1 MGAASGHRSSNRE
14 RERRQP
20 VPASIAELA
29 AALKRLW
36 TEAATLAE
44 HAYIAIQR
52 HSYEP
57 YWTFRAKIEE
67 HAALVAVL
75 RGRIATLRELRV
87 KGVDELAQSIDR
99 EEQEIVML
107 TVKACLKFCFALS
120 ANPWLPIGARETFIH
135 EIDAL
140 QQSRQLLEKAPA
152 ESLPAGFLDDI
163 DTARMILEEVIEKSP
178 SLDDFDRLGAAADEA
193 AGDAAAHNP
202 PEQAQTPPPEARG
215 LTPA

>member
-1 MGAASGHRSSNRE
+1 MGAASGHRSSGRE

-36 TEAATLAE
+36 AEAATLAE
-44 HAYIAIQR
+44 HAYIAIQH

-57 YWTFRAKIEE
+57 YWTFRDKIDE

-75 RGRIATLRELRV
+75 RGRLATLRELRV
-87 KGVDELAQSIDR
+87 KGVDELTRSIDR

-140 QQSRQLLEKAPA
+140 QQSRQLLEQAPA
-152 ESLPAGFLDDI
+152 ESLPAGLLDDV

-178 SLDDFDRLGAAADEA
+178 SLDDFDRPSAAEA
-193 AGDAAAHNP
+193 PADAATVMPQEP
-202 PEQAQTPPPEARG
+202 PADAAPAM
-215 LTPA
+215 TPA

>member
-1 MGAASGHRSSNRE
+1 MPMASGHKSSGRE
-14 RERRQP
+14 RQSRQP
-20 VPASIAELA
+20 VRASIAELT

-36 TEAATLAE
+36 AEAATLAE
-44 HAYIAIQR
+44 HAYIAIQH

-75 RGRIATLRELRV
+75 RNRLSGLRELRV
-87 KGVDELAQSIDR
+87 KGVDELDRSINR

-135 EIDAL
+135 EIGAL
-140 QQSRQLLEKAPA
+140 QEARRLLEQAPA
-152 ESLPAGFLDDI
+152 ESLPAGLLDDI

-178 SLDDFDRLGAAADEA
+178 SLDDFDRAS
-193 AGDAAAHNP
+193 
-202 PEQAQTPPPEARG
+202 
-215 LTPA
+215 TPAEDTLADTTPTDPAEPPAETAPSGMTPA

>member
-1 MGAASGHRSSNRE
+1 MGAASGHRSSGRE

-36 TEAATLAE
+36 AEAATLAE
-44 HAYIAIQR
+44 HAYIAIQH

-57 YWTFRAKIEE
+57 YWTFRDKIDE

-75 RGRIATLRELRV
+75 RGRLATLRDLRV
-87 KGVDELAQSIDR
+87 KGVDELARSIDR

-140 QQSRQLLEKAPA
+140 QQSRELLEKAPA
-152 ESLPAGFLDDI
+152 DSLPAGLLDDI

-178 SLDDFDRLGAAADEA
+178 SLDDFDRPSAAAEAPADEA
-193 AGDAAAHNP
+193 AAAMPQEPPADAAP
-202 PEQAQTPPPEARG
+202 G
-215 LTPA
+215 MTPA

>member
-1 MGAASGHRSSNRE
+1 MGAASGHRSSSRE

-44 HAYIAIQR
+44 HAYIAIQH

-75 RGRIATLRELRV
+75 RGRMATLRELRV
-87 KGVDELAQSIDR
+87 KGVDEHAQSIDR
-99 EEQEIVML
+99 EEKEIVML

-140 QQSRQLLEKAPA
+140 QQSRQLLEKVPV
-152 ESLPAGFLDDI
+152 ESLPAGLFDDI

-178 SLDDFDRLGAAADEA
+178 SLDDFDRQAPADEVV
-193 AGDAAAHNP
+193 GDAAAQNP
-202 PEQAQTPPPEARG
+202 PEQASTPPAEAAG

>member
-1 MGAASGHRSSNRE
+1 MGAASGHRSSGRE
-14 RERRQP
+14 REPRQP

-36 TEAATLAE
+36 AEAATLAE
-44 HAYIAIQR
+44 HAYIAIQH

-75 RGRIATLRELRV
+75 RGRLPALRELRV
-87 KGVDELAQSIDR
+87 NGVDKLAQSIDR

-152 ESLPAGFLDDI
+152 DSLPADLLDDI

-178 SLDDFDRLGAAADEA
+178 SLDDFDRPSAAMEAPADAAPSPEPLAAAA
-193 AGDAAAHNP
+193 ASM
-202 PEQAQTPPPEARG
+202 
-215 LTPA
+215 TPA